1 MFKSSNRKAFVCAGA
16 PEALRGREGRQEKSV
31 LDGIRSVQTLARG
44 MERQREHEQDMFQ
57 QPPSKLVVPSRD
69 SPVSMFEPATWA
81 MAFPDLFPWG
91 DGVPFLRR
99 EVPLAAEEVFQYL
112 LLREELEYE
121 VDCADETPASR
132 RRCSAASNADVRDIK
147 ASSRWT
153 ASVARHVLVSDRV

>member
-1 MFKSSNRKAFVCAGA
+1 M
-16 PEALRGREGRQEKSV
+16 

-44 MERQREHEQDMFQ
+44 MERQRVHEQDLFQ
-57 QPPSKLVVPSRD
+57 QPTSKLVVPSRD
-69 SPVSMFEPATWA
+69 SPLSMFEPSTWA

-99 EVPLAAEEVFQYL
+99 EVPFYL

-121 VDCADETPASR
+121 VDGADETPASR
-132 RRCSAASNADVRDIK
+132 RRVSADSNASVRDIK

-153 ASVARHVLVSDRV
+153 ASVSRHVLVAGECDT